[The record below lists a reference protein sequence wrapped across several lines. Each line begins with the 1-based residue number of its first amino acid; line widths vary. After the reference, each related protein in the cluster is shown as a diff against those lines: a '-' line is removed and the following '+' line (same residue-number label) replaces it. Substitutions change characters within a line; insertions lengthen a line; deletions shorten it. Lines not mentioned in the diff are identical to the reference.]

1 VVGRCTPWDP
11 GTPRRLVCQSA
22 RDGGCCSLCPSILVL
37 TGGLAGLWRH
47 CRGGAA
53 TGNVFSSLAPAPARQ
68 LWPVKLD
75 SVMVRER
82 IQGNLPTVLVPVG
95 KEVLAARMWL
105 HRAPKMAA
113 RDVMHSWI
121 LTSHLP
127 PPRLSSHG
135 PARFGL
141 SPALPSVPPAPPA
154 MPSSSVCSGN
164 ASAPSLGALKRLNVP
179 FLFRYLRAYA
189 WQRRPTPPLIE
200 LAEIDQLM
208 VGIKISTSPAT
219 HTSPLPQSI

>member
-1 VVGRCTPWDP
+1 
-11 GTPRRLVCQSA
+11 
-22 RDGGCCSLCPSILVL
+22 
-37 TGGLAGLWRH
+37 
-47 CRGGAA
+47 
-53 TGNVFSSLAPAPARQ
+53 
-68 LWPVKLD
+68 
-75 SVMVRER
+75 
-82 IQGNLPTVLVPVG
+82 
-95 KEVLAARMWL
+95 VLAARMWL

-113 RDVMHSWI
+113 RDVMHSWN

-164 ASAPSLGALKRLNVP
+164 ASAPSFGALKRLNVP

-189 WQRRPTPPLIE
+189 WQRAAHTTFDRTSGNRSAYGWHQNINLPRHTHFTS
-200 LAEIDQLM
+200 
-208 VGIKISTSPAT
+208 STT
-219 HTSPLPQSI
+219 YMTL

>member
-1 VVGRCTPWDP
+1 MAPPQETSF
-11 GTPRRLVCQSA
+11 RLW
-22 RDGGCCSLCPSILVL
+22 P
-37 TGGLAGLWRH
+37 
-47 CRGGAA
+47 
-53 TGNVFSSLAPAPARQ
+53 PAPARQ

-75 SVMVRER
+75 SVMGRER
-82 IQGNLPTVLVPVG
+82 GEQGNLG

-105 HRAPKMAA
+105 HGAPKMAA
-113 RDVMHSWI
+113 RDVMHSWN

-141 SPALPSVPPAPPA
+141 SPALPSLPPAPPA
-154 MPSSSVCSGN
+154 MPASSVCSGN
-164 ASAPSLGALKRLNVP
+164 ASVPSLGALKRINVP

-189 WQRRPTPPLIE
+189 WRRGPTPPLIE

-219 HTSPLPQSI
+219 HTSPLPQPI

>member
-1 VVGRCTPWDP
+1 MVDVAHCA
-11 GTPRRLVCQSA
+11 Q
-22 RDGGCCSLCPSILVL
+22 SILVL

-53 TGNVFSSLAPAPARQ
+53 TGNVFSSLAPSPCTSTVACQTRFGDGEGTGAARQ
-68 LWPVKLD
+68 L
-75 SVMVRER
+75 R
-82 IQGNLPTVLVPVG
+82 QGGARRSHV
-95 KEVLAARMWL
+95 AAQGTENGCTRCHAFL
-105 HRAPKMAA
+105 EP
-113 RDVMHSWI
+113 
-121 LTSHLP
+121 HLP

-141 SPALPSVPPAPPA
+141 SPALPSLPPAPPA
-154 MPSSSVCSGN
+154 MPASSVCSGN
-164 ASAPSLGALKRLNVP
+164 ASVPSLGALKRINVP

-189 WQRRPTPPLIE
+189 WRRGPTPPLIE

-219 HTSPLPQSI
+219 HTSPLPQPI